1 MKKIIIFC
9 LTSVFVVFTSLYY
22 VNFVLLV
29 DSSVIS
35 NKPIVNKE
43 YSEER
48 IAVIPKGYSSS
59 DFNNTYD
66 KLVLLNK
73 NLVYLI
79 DLNSSKSSILKEL
92 SFVEDISF
100 LDSDNLLYVTKNT
113 NSITIKKYSISEK
126 NIEVL
131 GDLSFKYFTRLNNVT
146 YEDDSIYFDVEYLKD
161 GINGSKSYV
170 FKNGR
175 ISSSSKTTSILK
187 KLNVNDSVIYTTDS
201 GVTYINNSIFQ
212 YSGSSNFELLGV
224 DKENIVYLIDK
235 TNSGTIIS
243 LSVSDTINILES
255 YNLGEITYKE
265 IMCTDN
271 VYIIEDDFVY
281 NLKEN
286 NLTPFNEGHILLI
299 VNNVI
304 YYEKDG
310 EILYKSIIGG

>member
-35 NKPIVNKE
+35 NEPIVNKGN
-43 YSEER
+43 SEER
-48 IAVIPKGYSSS
+48 ITVIPKGYSSS

-79 DLNSSKSSILKEL
+79 DLNSNKSSILKEL

-100 LDSDNLLYVTKNT
+100 LDSDSLLYVTKNT

-126 NIEVL
+126 NIDTL
-131 GDLSFKYFTRLNNVT
+131 GDLSFKYFTRLSNVK
-146 YEDDSIYFDVEYLKD
+146 YEDDSIYFDIEYLKD
-161 GINGSKSYV
+161 GISGYKSYV

-175 ISSSSKTTSILK
+175 ISSSSKTTNILK
-187 KLNVNDSVIYTTDS
+187 KINVNDSVIYTTDS

-212 YSGSSNFELLGV
+212 YGGSSNFELLGV

-243 LSVSDTINILES
+243 LRVSDTINILES
-255 YNLGEITYKE
+255 YNLGEITYKQ

-271 VYIIEDDFVY
+271 VYIIEDNFVY

-286 NLTPFNEGHILLI
+286 NLTPFDEGHVLLI
-299 VNNVI
+299 VDNII